1 MTMTDPIAD
10 MLTRI
15 RNANTV
21 GHKTVEIPASKIK
34 KSIAGILLE
43 EGYINGFEVIED
55 DKQGVIKVE
64 MKYGPAGEKVI
75 NGIKKI
81 SKPGLKVYA
90 KACDVPRVL
99 GGLGIAIISTSKGVI
114 SDKEA
119 RKLGVGGEVICYVW

>member
-21 GHKTVEIPASKIK
+21 GHTTVEIPASNMK
-34 KSIAGILLE
+34 KAIAEILLN
-43 EGYINGFEVIED
+43 EGFIGGFEVIED
-55 DKQGVIKVE
+55 NKQGVIKVQ
-64 MKYGPAGEKVI
+64 MKYGAGKEKVI

-90 KACDVPRVL
+90 KANEVPSVL
-99 GGLGIAIISTSKGVI
+99 GGLGIAIISTSKGII